1 MLYYLATG
9 VTRAES
15 ILNMLGI
22 LVLFIII
29 VTAAYYV
36 TKWVGKTAMVQ
47 QANSNISIVETFRI
61 GQNKFIQ
68 IVKIGSKYVAVGI
81 SKDTMEKLAELQEED
96 LVLEPA
102 EGKKNITAP
111 DFRELLDKMKKKEKS
126 KG

>member
-1 MLYYLATG
+1 MSYYLATG

-15 ILNMLGI
+15 ILKMLGV

-29 VTAAYYV
+29 VAAAYYV

-47 QANSNISIVETFRI
+47 QANSNISIVETFRM

-96 LVLEPA
+96 LVLLSE
-102 EGKKNITAP
+102 EGKRNIIAP
-111 DFRELLDKMKKKEKS
+111 DFKELLDKMKKKEKS

>member
-1 MLYYLATG
+1 MSYYLATG

-15 ILNMLGI
+15 ILKMLGV

-29 VTAAYYV
+29 VAAAYYV

-47 QANSNISIVETFRI
+47 QANSNISIVETFRM

-96 LVLEPA
+96 LVFLSE
-102 EGKKNITAP
+102 EGKTNIIAP
-111 DFRELLDKMKKKEKS
+111 DFKELLDKMKKKEKS